1 MGVFILW
8 RLGRLYFRKEAMSYA
23 AYRKTYAPGARIFRE
38 GEAGDCAYIVERGSV
53 EISALQHGRSVRLAR
68 LGVGELFGEMALL
81 DDAVRTAT
89 ATTLEETDVVIV
101 PREHIE
107 QRVTQADPLLNFF
120 MRVILRRFRE
130 ERARS
135 ANAAGDE
142 VPESFLST
150 TQRAA
155 FSRDQVR
162 AVSRLNAEYE
172 LRRALAEGE
181 LQMYFQP
188 IVHLLDGSPAGFEA
202 LVRWNHPER
211 GLLSPSGFIPLAEE
225 MDILMELGDW
235 AIESACN
242 ARRRFSE
249 ASGLALFMTINLS
262 GRQVTDPGLVDRVAR
277 TLERTRTDAANVKLE
292 ITETLLMQD
301 PEMAATVLGRLK
313 DLGLRLALDDFG
325 TGYSSLSYLQRFPID
340 TLKIDQSFTARMLE
354 ESGSGAIV
362 KTLVD
367 LARNLG
373 MQTVA
378 EGIEHASQAAALAAL
393 GCDYGQGFLYARPL
407 PESEV
412 AGFLGGGGG

>member
-1 MGVFILW
+1 
-8 RLGRLYFRKEAMSYA
+8 MSYA
-23 AYRKTYAPGARIFRE
+23 AFRKTYAPGERIFRE
-38 GEAGDCAYIVERGSV
+38 GEAGDCAFIIERGGV
-53 EISALQHGRSVRLAR
+53 EISVLQHGQSVPLAC
-68 LGVGELFGEMALL
+68 LGVGELFGEIALL
-81 DDAVRTAT
+81 DESVRTAT
-89 ATTLEETDVVIV
+89 ATAREETDVVVV
-101 PREHIE
+101 PREHIR
-107 QRVTQADPLLNFF
+107 QRLTQADPLLNFF

-130 ERARS
+130 QRARG
-135 ANAAGDE
+135 AGAGGDA
-142 VPESFLST
+142 VPESFLNTS
-150 TQRAA
+150 QRAA
-155 FSRDQVR
+155 FRHDQVR

-202 LVRWNHPER
+202 LVRWNHPQR

-235 AIESACN
+235 AVEAACQ

-249 ASGLALFMTINLS
+249 DSGLALFITINLS
-262 GRQVTDPGLVDRVAR
+262 GRQVTDPGLVDRVAHVLDR
-277 TLERTRTDAANVKLE
+277 TGTSPGDVKLE

-301 PEMAATVLGRLK
+301 PELAASVLGRLK
-313 DLGLRLALDDFG
+313 ELGLRLALDDFG

-340 TLKIDQSFTARMLE
+340 TLKIDQSFTRRMLDD
-354 ESGSGAIV
+354 SGSGAIV

-378 EGIEHASQAAALAAL
+378 EGIERPDQAAALAAL
-393 GCDYGQGFLYARPL
+393 GCDYGQGYLYARPL
-407 PESEV
+407 PATDVLS
-412 AGFLGGGGG
+412 FLVPTGT